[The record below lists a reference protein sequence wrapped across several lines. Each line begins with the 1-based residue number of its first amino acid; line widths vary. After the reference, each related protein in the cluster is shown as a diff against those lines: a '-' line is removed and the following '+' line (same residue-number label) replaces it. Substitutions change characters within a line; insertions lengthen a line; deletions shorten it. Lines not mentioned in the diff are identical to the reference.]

1 MSATAEI
8 NKQLRKPRTP
18 LRGLKLRAA
27 ADFTSRSNKTRGQPG
42 RRGFQLTVL
51 ANPALCGR
59 YVGNVV
65 RVKVKA
71 WIVFRIST
79 ADPLYKKL
87 RVFKAAEV
95 SERDSS
101 S

>member
-1 MSATAEI
+1 M
-8 NKQLRKPRTP
+8 TP
-18 LRGLKLRAA
+18 LMGLKLRAA
-27 ADFTSRSNKTRGQPG
+27 ANFTSQPNKTRGQPG
-42 RRGFQLTVL
+42 PRGFQPTAL

-65 RVKVKA
+65 RVKMKA

-79 ADPLYKKL
+79 TDPLYKKL

-95 SERDSS
+95 SKRDSS